1 MSAIFSQPVE
11 ITVSVPVTP
20 VATNITLSVSPSSGN
35 ENTTFTAT
43 GKVTDQNGNPMSG
56 VSVYLFF
63 YAIPPFK
70 TAQSRSYHTSS
81 PTTTDN
87 NGDFSTTFTGASL
100 IQAMGITPSEYNL
113 SSPGTVE
120 FAVVASN
127 QVTEEPNWTPLQY
140 IHR

>member
-63 YAIPPFK
+63 YAIPPF
-70 TAQSRSYHTSS
+70 TSAQYRSYHTSS
-81 PTTTDN
+81 PATTDD
-87 NGDFSTTFTGASL
+87 NGDFSITFTGATL
-100 IQAMGITPSEYNL
+100 IQAMGITPSG
-113 SSPGTVE
+113 SSIE

-127 QVTEEPNWTPLQY
+127 QVTEEPNWTPLLEEH
-140 IHR
+140 IPFR